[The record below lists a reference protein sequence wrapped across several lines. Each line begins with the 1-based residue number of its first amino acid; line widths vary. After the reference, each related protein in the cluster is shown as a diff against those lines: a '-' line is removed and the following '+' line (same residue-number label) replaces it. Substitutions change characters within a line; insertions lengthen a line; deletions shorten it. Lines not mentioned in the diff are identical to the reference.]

1 MAEDSNDSTSSSDS
15 DILYSLNIDQKYNF
29 YVIEDEWVI
38 FDSFHILVE
47 KRGRS
52 NLTIS
57 LSY

>member
-1 MAEDSNDSTSSSDS
+1 MAQDNNDSTSSSDS

-29 YVIEDEWVI
+29 YVIEDELVI
-38 FDSFHILVE
+38 FDPFHILVE